1 MAQGYV
7 SDRDGDD
14 TVMDEPDVTVSFR
27 LANLPPQQA
36 FMLAQYGEC
45 DMTDEQLGQL
55 ARGEDA
61 DLAHQYAEFHLPLQ
75 AGLVALTNLD
85 VLDLDD
91 GEEPTGEP
99 SGESAESPVHG
110 STQREDPNDGDP
122 EVMTGE

>member
-14 TVMDEPDVTVSFR
+14 TVMERPDVTVTFR

-45 DMTDEQLGQL
+45 DLTDEQLGKL
-55 ARGEDA
+55 SRGKQPELD
-61 DLAHQYAEFHLPLQ
+61 HQYVEFHLPLQ

-85 VLDLDD
+85 VLDLGE
-91 GEEPTGEP
+91 GEEPDDDEEVIAGE
-99 SGESAESPVHG
+99 
-110 STQREDPNDGDP
+110 
-122 EVMTGE
+122 